1 MNEQESVSKR
11 DLAGRDS
18 NTGGV
23 TAGEILAE
31 LPRETVLLIHGTSAN
46 EPASWWLPSSEFCQ
60 KLDSA
65 LLQRKSPAR
74 CWTHVGTRK
83 VFAWTG
89 HNLETER
96 RIGGDRLAKE
106 IRDLESIT
114 DIRRYHIVAHSHGG
128 NVVLH
133 ALRSL
138 AEDPKK
144 LGAVIFLGTPV
155 LCFSRLPSWLNRS
168 GLAMLLYGSGLVLS
182 IVAAW
187 LGGESLSSVRL
198 SEGSF
203 PYAWSEGLPYP
214 WFSLMTIGFAL
225 LFLYE
230 WLTRPRR
237 LSPIYGGGHSHA
249 FEFVPDEA
257 MTALQLSLAI
267 AQRPGEALKQLYS
280 TNTPYEYAVEPP
292 RPEFWKDLWSDFKS
306 TALYRLFK
314 DSGFPNPNSF
324 WQAAKGKDL
333 SQKLAAIFGIIVMAA
348 TFIPLL
354 LLLPDSF
361 INIHYFQ
368 KERPVL
374 ADIVARFR
382 SINKTISNTSGTVAF
397 VIAGLS
403 LSLMFLWRFL
413 LVVIKFARA
422 WLACVVQLFLQ
433 GPGVR
438 IMGLVVRNA
447 AFGGQCKHVLG
458 PQQLPE
464 NERARNEAI
473 SDELNQKMND
483 LSKNT
488 VAQAG
493 EALYFALAEGDAM
506 QLKKHILARLTD
518 PKLAHCQYYCED
530 EIINRIAELIA
541 APGSNHPRELAH

>member
-1 MNEQESVSKR
+1 VKF
-11 DLAGRDS
+11 
-18 NTGGV
+18 
-23 TAGEILAE
+23 LAE
-31 LPRETVLLIHGTSAN
+31 LPRETILLIHGTSAN
-46 EPASWWLPSSEFCQ
+46 VPSSWWVPSSEFCQ

-65 LLQRKSPAR
+65 LSQRKSQAR
-74 CWTHVGTRK
+74 CWTHVGTQK

-89 HNLETER
+89 RNHEAER

-106 IRDLESIT
+106 ITDLESIT
-114 DIRRYHIVAHSHGG
+114 DIYHLPISYRCPFAWRQRCP
-128 NVVLH
+128 
-133 ALRSL
+133 ARPSL
-138 AEDPKK
+138 AYQGSKK

-168 GLAMLLYGSGLVLS
+168 GLAMLLYGTGFVLS
-182 IVAAW
+182 IIAAW

-203 PYAWSEGLPYP
+203 LYAWYEGLPYA

-230 WLTRPRR
+230 WLTRSRR
-237 LSPIYGGGHSHA
+237 LSPIYGRGHSHA

-267 AQRPGEALKQLYS
+267 AQRPGEALKQIYN

-306 TALYRLFK
+306 TALHRLFK
-314 DSGFPNPNSF
+314 DSGFPNSF

-333 SQKLAAIFGIIVMAA
+333 SQKLAAIFVIIVMAA

-361 INIHYFQ
+361 ITIHYFQ

-374 ADIVARFR
+374 ADVVARFR
-382 SINKTISNTSGTVAF
+382 SINKTISTTSGTVAF

-403 LSLMFLWRFL
+403 LILMFLWRFL
-413 LVVIKFARA
+413 LVVIRFARA
-422 WLACVVQLFLQ
+422 GLAWVVQVFLH

-447 AFGGQCKHVLG
+447 AFGGQCKQVVG

-464 NERARNEAI
+464 NERARSEAI

-488 VAQAG
+488 AAQAG
-493 EALYFALAEGDAM
+493 EAFYFALAEGDAM

-518 PKLAHCQYYCED
+518 PKLVHCQYYCED

-541 APGSNHPRELAH
+541 APVSDHPSE